1 MTSMGAIGLGKAEL
15 ASSPMPKP
23 TMSLSMAG
31 MNARGMPTH
40 SSGVHFRS
48 VGLAAKGGGWDREP
62 EQQAPASGDESMVEK
77 IGRMTEHG
85 TNVDDITEDERK
97 AQEEQPRNT
106 KKRMMEVDVETPA
119 AGRDEL

>member
-1 MTSMGAIGLGKAEL
+1 
-15 ASSPMPKP
+15 
-23 TMSLSMAG
+23 MAG

-40 SSGVHFRS
+40 SPGVQFRS
-48 VGLAAKGGGWDREP
+48 VGLPAKGGGWDREP
-62 EQQAPASGDESMVEK
+62 KQHEPGRGDESMVEK
-77 IGRMTEHG
+77 IGRMTEQG

-106 KKRMMEVDVETPA
+106 KKRMMEVEVETPA